1 MPQTESY
8 RVKFSGDYACFSRPE
23 FKVERVSYPVM
34 TPSAARGALEAVFWK
49 PEIRWEIRRIEVL
62 EPIRTQT
69 ILRNEVAH
77 QQSPRKGTGPFVV
90 DRRRQQRS
98 SLILRD
104 VSYIVEADMIR
115 EPHADAPIPKWTS
128 QFERRLERGQCF
140 HRPYLGT
147 REFPASFT
155 HADGNEAPVDDNRQI
170 GTMLFDIARIPD
182 EERAELSFHR
192 HGPDGATEVKGRARP
207 LFFEAELVDG
217 VLEVPPEL
225 YEELRELEAG

>member
-49 PEIRWEIRRIEVL
+49 PEFRWEIRRIEVL

-69 ILRNEVAH
+69 ILRNEVAD
-77 QQSPRKGTGPFVV
+77 QQSLRQESFVV
-90 DRRRQQRS
+90 DDRRQQRS

-104 VSYIVEADMIR
+104 VSYVVEAEMIR
-115 EPHADAPIPKWTS
+115 QPHAEAPLPKWTS

-147 REFPASFT
+147 REFPADFAAST
-155 HADGNEAPVDDNRQI
+155 GDEEPIDEDRRMGI
-170 GTMLFDIARIPD
+170 MLFDIARIPD
-182 EERAELSFHR
+182 EDGAELSFNR
-192 HGPDGATEVKGRARP
+192 HGSDGATQVKGRVRP
-207 LFFEAELVDG
+207 LFFDAVLEGG
-217 VLEVPPEL
+217 VLDVPVEL
-225 YEELRELEAG
+225 YEELRELEAR

>member
-1 MPQTESY
+1 MPQTETY

-69 ILRNEVAH
+69 ILRNEVDE
-77 QQSPRKGTGPFVV
+77 QQSLRQDSFVV

-98 SLILRD
+98 SLVLRD
-104 VSYIVEADMIR
+104 VGYVIEAEMIR
-115 EPHADAPIPKWTS
+115 EPHAEAPLPKWTS

-140 HRPYLGT
+140 HRPYLGN
-147 REFPASFT
+147 REFPASFAP
-155 HADGNEAPVDDNRQI
+155 ADGDEVPVDDNRRI

-192 HGPDGATEVKGRARP
+192 HGPDGATEVKGRVRP
-207 LFFEAELVDG
+207 LFFEAELEGG
-217 VLEVPPEL
+217 VLEVPADL
-225 YEELRELEAG
+225 YEELRELESP